1 MRDLLKNGTSFFT
14 RRQNNILSAAFVI
27 MVTYG
32 VSNVVGLLKTRLLI
46 SYFFDTAGLL
56 DVYYAAFVIPDTI
69 FQLLV
74 IGSLSAAFIPVFSR
88 LLVKKESEAWY
99 MASVTLNLVVTL
111 LSLIS
116 LFIFWQAPSLSRL
129 IAPGF
134 TSEQIGVMST
144 LLRILLISQ
153 IFFSVSG
160 FLTGVI
166 QSHQRFLIPAL
177 APLFYNFGIVM
188 GTIILTPS
196 LGIYAP
202 AIGVIIGS
210 VLHVA
215 IQLPLARHLGFK
227 FVFKVDIGHPSIKEI
242 IKLVP
247 PRALALGVDQVEHF
261 VSVVLAS
268 LLSAGSLSLLNVSRL
283 LYTIP
288 STLFGVSIGQAAL
301 PALSRESSSEDKDK
315 FYRTF
320 STALTQV
327 AFLALPVSTL
337 FIVLRIPIIRLV
349 FGSSSFPWTATLL
362 TGKVLAILALSS
374 TFAAIMHLVI
384 RGFYAL
390 HNTKTPLIVGL
401 ISAIFNTAASVFLVS
416 FTNLGLLGLATAIS
430 STTIFE
436 SIVLFVLLHKSLDLA
451 PRQSFPTAVRLL
463 KIATV
468 SLITG
473 VFLWIPMRI
482 LDKFVFDTTHTIP
495 LLALA
500 IVTSA
505 IGFSVYLLLCYIFK
519 VGELQSFFDLLKRVT
534 SIRSQLVS
542 QSKDKITE
550 PVILPAQDQN

>member
-1 MRDLLKNGTSFFT
+1 MRDLLKNGTSLFT

-32 VSNVVGLLKTRLLI
+32 ASNIVGLLKTRLLI
-46 SYFFDTAGLL
+46 SYFFETAGLL

-88 LLVKKESEAWY
+88 LLVKKESDAWY
-99 MASVTLNLVVTL
+99 VASTSLNLVVTL
-111 LSLIS
+111 LGFIS
-116 LFIFWQAPSLSRL
+116 LLIFWQAPVLSRL

-134 TSEQIGVMST
+134 SATQIDTMST

-160 FLTGVI
+160 FLTGII

-202 AIGVIIGS
+202 AIGVVIGS

-227 FVFKVDIGHPSIKEI
+227 FVFKLDLGHPSVKEI
-242 IKLVP
+242 VRLVP
-247 PRALALGVDQVEHF
+247 PRALALGIDQIEHF

-301 PALSRESSSEDKDK
+301 PALSRESSSDDQKK
-315 FYRTF
+315 FYATF
-320 STALTQV
+320 SSALTQV

-374 TFAAIMHLVI
+374 TFGAIMHLVI

-390 HNTKTPLIVGL
+390 HNTKTPLVVGL
-401 ISAIFNTAASVFLVS
+401 ISAVFNTALSIFLIS
-416 FTNLGLLGLATAIS
+416 YTDMGLLGLATAIS

-436 SIVLFVLLHKSLDLA
+436 SLILFVLLHKHLGLTLKEAS
-451 PRQSFPTAVRLL
+451 PTVLRLL
-463 KIATV
+463 KIISA

-473 VFLWIPMRI
+473 VFLWVPMRI

-505 IGFSVYLLLCYIFK
+505 IGFMVYILLCVIFK

-534 SIRSQLVS
+534 NIKSQLVS
-542 QSKDKITE
+542 QSQDKITE